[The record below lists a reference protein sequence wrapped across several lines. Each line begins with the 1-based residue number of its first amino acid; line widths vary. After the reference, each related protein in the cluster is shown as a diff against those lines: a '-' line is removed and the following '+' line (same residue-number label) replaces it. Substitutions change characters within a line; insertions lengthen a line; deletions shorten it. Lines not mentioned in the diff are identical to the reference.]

1 MNDRTL
7 LCHGKEVEEES
18 FRPQQGLTIMNQ
30 KGNCQRLWQGYNGFR
45 PQQGLTIMNKKM
57 KIINDSVASF
67 RPQQGLT
74 IMNTFM

>member
-18 FRPQQGLTIMNQ
+18 FRPQQGLTIMN
-30 KGNCQRLWQGYNGFR
+30 
-45 PQQGLTIMNKKM
+45 KKM
-57 KIINDSVASF
+57 KIINDRVASF

-74 IMNTFM
+74 IMNDFGSEYYVILGGYVSVPNRG